1 MLPLDL
7 KILFSNLTL
16 MDISF
21 EASKMKM
28 VDLASK
34 VGFQTKY
41 GKSAVRKFLHSGHV
55 TSIIIAHYDT
65 MQPI

>member
-1 MLPLDL
+1 
-7 KILFSNLTL
+7 

-34 VGFQTKY
+34 VGFQRKY
-41 GKSAVRKFLHSGHV
+41 AKSAVRKFLHSGHV